1 MTKEERQEKQL
12 RVLSQWLLS
21 TDDGIDAYT
30 DGAMER
36 AIKYAKQDCMRQ
48 IGDYLEEILNM
59 DDEQLNRN

>member
-1 MTKEERQEKQL
+1 MTNEERQEKQL

-36 AIKYAKQDCMRQ
+36 AIKHATSDCMRK
-48 IGDYLEEILNM
+48 IGDYIAEILDY

>member
-12 RVLSQWLLS
+12 RVLSQWLSS

-36 AIKYAKQDCMRQ
+36 AIKHATSDCMRK
-48 IGDYLEEILNM
+48 IGGYLEEILNM

>member
-1 MTKEERQEKQL
+1 METTDRQEKQL

-21 TDDGIDAYT
+21 ADDGIDAYT

-36 AIKYAKQDCMRQ
+36 AIKHATSDCMRK